1 LRAYASVIR
10 HVLEPEKAVND
21 EEIKK
26 AVTLYASFDRDLKP
40 DFAGGGRELGTRYTK
55 ADNSFEFEK
64 GYPEKA
70 FRAAPGKGVSGGAFE
85 CLDVLPRKGRIF
97 YPAKGNLA
105 YKKGG
110 WGGTCAFWIKG
121 DPNTL

>member
-1 LRAYASVIR
+1 MTSTRCRSRNTKRKHVRSFAAASTKAPSSSAAR
-10 HVLEPEKAVND
+10 FRLEPEKAVND

-26 AVTLYASFDRDLKP
+26 AVTLYASFDKDLKP

-85 CLDVLPRKGRIF
+85 CLDVLPRKGR
-97 YPAKGNLA
+97 
-105 YKKGG
+105 
-110 WGGTCAFWIKG
+110 
-121 DPNTL
+121 